1 MSTLLHSC
9 AAHKP
14 IRQTLL
20 MALASVSRYCRV
32 ETPFMDDEP
41 SPSLKRQAER
51 IPAPFI
57 GQHKGGEA

>member
-9 AAHKP
+9 ATHKP

-20 MALASVSRYCRV
+20 MALASVSRYCRA

-51 IPAPFI
+51 IQPPFI
-57 GQHKGGEA
+57 SQQNGSEA

>member
-1 MSTLLHSC
+1 
-9 AAHKP
+9 
-14 IRQTLL
+14 
-20 MALASVSRYCRV
+20 
-32 ETPFMDDEP
+32 MDDEP